1 MQWDKPYVMGE
12 GCSVTIRILEVRR
25 IKQAGVLLL
34 FAAATGLLLRFP
46 AAAAT
51 GVSRGLSVCGE
62 VIIPSLFPF
71 LVLTGLFIRTG
82 TASRVGRRMGR
93 VMRRLFGVSADGGV
107 ALLIG
112 MIGGYP
118 AGAVAVREL
127 LDRGEIDRREAA
139 RLLTFCI
146 NGGPAFIIGT
156 VGARLLGSAYKGI
169 LLYIAHLLA
178 SLFLAFFSSKSRC
191 QSCEKLPPVRSA
203 SFSSAFP
210 AAIER
215 ALASVLTMSGFV
227 LLFSALIT
235 LSEASGIKGV
245 LLSPFTGSKVADALY
260 TAVWEVSC
268 GSMELVSCRIGGP
281 LMAFLLGT
289 ALGFGGVSVSAQIGG
304 MLSEYLPLGRSYWFG
319 RVKHAL
325 LGGVLSALL
334 FAFVPMPPNAVSTA
348 VSPNTVT
355 AIHPFAVSAAA
366 SAALLLLCGG
376 VMLCT
381 AKE

>member
-1 MQWDKPYVMGE
+1 MRRDKPYVMRE
-12 GCSVTIRILEVRR
+12 GCLVTIRILEGRR
-25 IKQAGVLLL
+25 IKQAGAL
-34 FAAATGLLLRFP
+34 FLFMVATGLLLRFP

-93 VMRRLFGVSADGGV
+93 VMYRLFGVSADGGV

-118 AGAVAVREL
+118 AGAVAVRDL
-127 LDRGEIDRREAA
+127 LERGEIDRREAA

-146 NGGPAFIIGT
+146 NGGPAFVIGT
-156 VGARLLGSAYKGI
+156 VGARLLGSAYKGA

-178 SLFLAFFSSKSRC
+178 SLLLAFFSSKNGC
-191 QSCEKLPPVRSA
+191 KPCDNLPPVRRTPFFA
-203 SFSSAFP
+203 AFP

-215 ALASVLTMSGFV
+215 ALTSALTMSGFV
-227 LLFSALIT
+227 LLFSAL
-235 LSEASGIKGV
+235 LSLFEVSGIKGV
-245 LLSPFTGSKVADALY
+245 VLFPFTGSNVADALY
-260 TAVWEVSC
+260 TAVWEISC

-281 LMAFLLGT
+281 LMAFLLGA
-289 ALGFGGVSVSAQIGG
+289 ALGFGGISVSAQIGG
-304 MLSEYLPLGRSYWFG
+304 MLSEHLSLGRAYWFG

-325 LGGVLSALL
+325 LGGALSALL
-334 FAFVPMPPNAVSTA
+334 FAFMPMPSNAVSTA
-348 VSPNTVT
+348 VLPNTVT
-355 AIHPFAVSAAA
+355 TVYPFAVSAAA